1 MHFTRN
7 SLMLFEVVQVLAS
20 PIGGT
25 GGAKVFHSV
34 VSTWVQQQ
42 FPFLLSPRHLGKIRS
57 LSQMVG
63 VTTCVKGTAYELP
76 CVVDLALGGYLWPPH
91 HFPAISSRH

>member
-1 MHFTRN
+1 
-7 SLMLFEVVQVLAS
+7 MLFEVVQVPAS

-25 GGAKVFHSV
+25 GGPKVFHSA

-42 FPFLLSPRHLGKIRS
+42 FPFLLSPRDLSEIRS

-63 VTTCVKGTAYELP
+63 VATCVKGTACELP
-76 CVVDLALGGYLWPPH
+76 YPVELALEDYLWPPH
-91 HFPAISSRH
+91 HFPAISSGH